1 MGSNPNVKVHVSR
14 LDWNREMTIY
24 INNRF
29 ETTMPNNNNRRHFLK
44 AATAVTA
51 TTLSSTALLGPAW
64 GQTPKWPA
72 KPIKIVVAFPPGG
85 LTDALARSYGEHLS
99 VKLGVPVLIDNK
111 PGAGA
116 IIGIDLVAK
125 SPAEGYTLVMSTSGT
140 FWQNRI
146 LYSKLPYNLDKDLT
160 PVTVFP
166 SGPLVVGIHDKI
178 PARTMA
184 EFVEWAKKNP
194 TSMGTYAPGS
204 YPHMVADQTN
214 RTQGTQIQS
223 VHYRGE
229 APMWLD
235 VASGQLQVAV
245 GSFLAFNSVASR
257 GVRPIGVTG
266 SYRSPK
272 LPNVPTLMEQ
282 GDTAKLVTLEGGLPL
297 MAPAGTPES
306 VLKLLADEA
315 VAWSNTDRAAK
326 LRDTFAI
333 PNKPKNLAETRKDWE
348 SEVPVWIKLAVDLGI
363 KLD

>member
-1 MGSNPNVKVHVSR
+1 MSNPHRS
-14 LDWNREMTIY
+14 I
-24 INNRF
+24 
-29 ETTMPNNNNRRHFLK
+29 RRQFLQT
-44 AATAVTA
+44 AAV
-51 TTLSSTALLGPAW
+51 ALGLAGLASPVVNAW
-64 GQTPKWPA
+64 AQAPKWPS
-72 KPIKIVVAFPPGG
+72 KPIKIIVAFPPGG

-99 VKLGVPVLIDNK
+99 ASLGVPVVIDNK

-116 IIGIDLVAK
+116 IIGIDAAAK
-125 SPAEGYTLVMSTSGT
+125 SPADGYTLVMSTSGT

-146 LYSKLPYNLDKDLT
+146 LSSKLPYNLDKDLT

-166 SGPLVVGIHDKI
+166 SGPLVVGINDKI
-178 PARTMA
+178 PAKNMA

-214 RTQGTQIQS
+214 RIHGSKIQS

-235 VASGQLQVAV
+235 VASGQSQIAV
-245 GSFLAFNSVASR
+245 GSYLAFNAVASR

-297 MAPAGTPES
+297 VAPAGTPEPI
-306 VLKLLADEA
+306 LKRLADEA
-315 VAWSNTDRAAK
+315 VAWSNTDKAAK
-326 LRDTFAI
+326 LRETFAI

-348 SEVPVWIKLAVDLGI
+348 AEVPVWIKLAVDLGI

>member
-1 MGSNPNVKVHVSR
+1 
-14 LDWNREMTIY
+14 MTMKIS
-24 INNRF
+24 
-29 ETTMPNNNNRRHFLK
+29 PDRRQFLQTAAL
-44 AATAVTA
+44 AATGVAA
-51 TTLSSTALLGPAW
+51 SSPLVSVMAQA
-64 GQTPKWPA
+64 PKWPS
-72 KPIKIVVAFPPGG
+72 KPIRIIVAFPPGG

-99 VKLGVPVLIDNK
+99 ARLGVPVVIDNK

-116 IIGIDLVAK
+116 IIGIDACAK
-125 SPAEGYTLVMSTSGT
+125 SPADGYTLVMSTSGT

-146 LYSKLPYNLDKDLT
+146 LYTKLPYNLDKDLT

-166 SGPLVVGIHDKI
+166 SGPLVVGINDKI
-178 PARTMA
+178 PAKTMA

-214 RTQGTQIQS
+214 RRFGTQIQS
-223 VHYRGE
+223 VHYKGE
-229 APMWLD
+229 AAMWLD
-235 VASGQLQVAV
+235 VASGQSQIAI
-245 GSFLAFNSVASR
+245 GSFIAYNAVASR

-272 LPNVPTLMEQ
+272 LPHVPTLMEQ
-282 GDTAKLVTLEGGLPL
+282 GDTAKLVSLEGGLPL
-297 MAPAGTPES
+297 VAPAGTPEPI
-306 VLKLLADEA
+306 LKRLADEA
-315 VAWSNTDRAAK
+315 VAWSNTDKAAK
-326 LRDTFAI
+326 LRETFAI